1 MNSGAN
7 LINISRQK
15 IINDMRQIGDM
26 KLYTLDEVLDENL
39 GKAGTPERDA
49 FEADVEAEKFKFLD
63 DRSSV

>member
-1 MNSGAN
+1 
-7 LINISRQK
+7 
-15 IINDMRQIGDM
+15 MRQIGDM